1 MIMLSGGRMLLL
13 REKSASKRT
22 NGLYTAKL
30 YEYLSSNT
38 AKHNK
43 QFFVRKLHLC
53 FNIAQM

>member
-1 MIMLSGGRMLLL
+1 MLSGGRMLLL
-13 REKSASKRT
+13 REKSTSKRT

-38 AKHNK
+38 AKHIK